1 MRNIFKNKE
10 LIYLLFASFFIRVLV
25 AYFYSD
31 NILRNEWSMIL
42 HNYKISGIFGFNVVI
57 NENLAIP
64 KFAEIGEKVLPTV
77 FMPPL
82 YLYFIYFIKTLSN
95 DFINL
100 ASLIVFLQIF
110 LSLISILMIYLIVKT
125 LTNNNIFFTRVCTL
139 TFAFFPINIY
149 ASSQISSASLQIL
162 LTLVFF
168 YFLLLI
174 LKSIKLYHVIIFSF
188 ISGLLI
194 LIRGEFLLLYF
205 FSLAYIFVY
214 FKKQYKFI
222 LVSLILT
229 LMTISPYLI
238 RNYQYFETFTL
249 TKSFGYN
256 LLKGNNPSYKVEGDI
271 KIIEKIKSDKKNINL
286 DNKYEINLDN
296 LFKEKAFNFIKNNP
310 IEYFKLYILKII
322 SFLFIDINST
332 YPYYYNFFHIFP
344 KILISITSLAGAII
358 SIKRKSF
365 YQFLSLYFFL
375 NIFLFSVFFIL
386 PRYSLILLPVQIL
399 LSIQFIK
406 YLRGKFF
413 N

>member
-1 MRNIFKNKE
+1 
-10 LIYLLFASFFIRVLV
+10 
-25 AYFYSD
+25 
-31 NILRNEWSMIL
+31 
-42 HNYKISGIFGFNVVI
+42 
-57 NENLAIP
+57 
-64 KFAEIGEKVLPTV
+64 
-77 FMPPL
+77 
-82 YLYFIYFIKTLSN
+82 
-95 DFINL
+95 
-100 ASLIVFLQIF
+100 
-110 LSLISILMIYLIVKT
+110 
-125 LTNNNIFFTRVCTL
+125 
-139 TFAFFPINIY
+139 
-149 ASSQISSASLQIL
+149 
-162 LTLVFF
+162 
-168 YFLLLI
+168 
-174 LKSIKLYHVIIFSF
+174 
-188 ISGLLI
+188 
-194 LIRGEFLLLYF
+194 
-205 FSLAYIFVY
+205 
-214 FKKQYKFI
+214 
-222 LVSLILT
+222 
-229 LMTISPYLI
+229 MTISPYLI

-271 KIIEKIKSDKKNINL
+271 KIIEKIKSDEKNINL
-286 DNKYEINLDN
+286 YNKYEINLDN